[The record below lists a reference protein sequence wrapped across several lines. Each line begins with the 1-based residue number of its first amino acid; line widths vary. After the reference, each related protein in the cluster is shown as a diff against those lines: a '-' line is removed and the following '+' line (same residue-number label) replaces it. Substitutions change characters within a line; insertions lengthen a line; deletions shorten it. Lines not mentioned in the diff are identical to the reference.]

1 LSHYC
6 ICTGGRD
13 YNDRET
19 VEEILG
25 FMHKFYG
32 DELRILHGAARGA
45 DTLVAET
52 CEMLGIRVKAY
63 PADWSK
69 GNGAGLIRNAEMVA
83 KVVSWRELGH
93 AASMVAFLGGNGTR
107 DCANRGERALIP
119 VSYIPENWMLERVVD
134 VGAL

>member
-1 LSHYC
+1 MHYC
-6 ICTGGRD
+6 VTTGGRD
-13 YNDRET
+13 YSDRAT

-25 FMHKFYG
+25 FMAKFYG

-52 CEMLGIRVKAY
+52 CELLEIRCKAY

-69 GNGAGLIRNAEMVA
+69 GNGAGIARNAEMVA
-83 KVVSWRELGH
+83 KVVSWRALGH
-93 AASMVAFLGGNGTR
+93 DASMVAFLGGNGTR
-107 DCANRGERALIP
+107 DAAKRGEKALIP